1 MSNKLFWNTV
11 KPFMTNKGI
20 LTDDKIVIE
29 SEYSVKVR
37 SKGKKIV
44 LGIKAGDVINDEE
57 ILLEMFN
64 NHYINILENSTGV
77 ELGTP

>member
-1 MSNKLFWNTV
+1 MIKLLL
-11 KPFMTNKGI
+11 KAS
-20 LTDDKIVIE
+20 IVLKLDRKE
-29 SEYSVKVR
+29 
-37 SKGKKIV
+37 KKIV

-57 ILLEMFN
+57 ILVEMFN